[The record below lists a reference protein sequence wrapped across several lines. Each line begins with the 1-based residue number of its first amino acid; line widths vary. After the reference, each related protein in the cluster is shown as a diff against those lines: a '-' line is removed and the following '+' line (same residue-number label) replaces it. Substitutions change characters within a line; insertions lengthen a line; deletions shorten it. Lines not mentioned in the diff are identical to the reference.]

1 MSDYFSFSE
10 SPSQFI
16 WRTQTV
22 ETMSYKINNNSLY
35 FMIFAVCQA
44 LS

>member
-16 WRTQTV
+16 WQTQTV
-22 ETMSYKINNNSLY
+22 KTMSYKINSLY
-35 FMIFAVCQA
+35 LMIFAVCQA